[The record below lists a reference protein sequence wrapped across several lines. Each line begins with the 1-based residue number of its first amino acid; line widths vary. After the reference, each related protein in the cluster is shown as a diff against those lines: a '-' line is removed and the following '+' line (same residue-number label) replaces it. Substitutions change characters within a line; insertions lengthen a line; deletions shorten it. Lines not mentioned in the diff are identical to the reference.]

1 MSLETCGGI
10 GLCVT
15 EHLNVVVAVVVIT
28 VALADQFENKLVL
41 CGKFMRCKEYSRLLN
56 SRELLL

>member
-1 MSLETCGGI
+1 MAEI

-15 EHLNVVVAVVVIT
+15 EHLDVVVAVVVIT
-28 VALADQFENKLVL
+28 VALADQFEKKLVL
-41 CGKFMRCKEYSRLLN
+41 CGKFMRCIEYSRLLN

>member
-1 MSLETCGGI
+1 MAEI

-15 EHLNVVVAVVVIT
+15 KHLDVMVVAM
-28 VALADQFENKLVL
+28 ALADQFENKLVL